1 MNRNQLTE
9 FYSLKSCD
17 EQEQVDCFLVQ
28 AMNLSVEGDAIMT
41 AEMLVKASEI
51 ITERLESE
59 KAYKRTTQEMKQHS
73 DDLSVFSCNVGN
85 GWLFL

>member
-1 MNRNQLTE
+1 M
-9 FYSLKSCD
+9 
-17 EQEQVDCFLVQ
+17 
-28 AMNLSVEGDAIMT
+28 A

-51 ITERLESE
+51 ITERLKRE

-85 GWLFL
+85 GGLSL